1 MDSLGV
7 RCNNIEHEKGEDRKR
22 KMEKDAQKERWKN
35 NKVHHYA
42 LPTCFP

>member
-7 RCNNIEHEKGEDRKR
+7 RCNNIEHEKGEDMKR
-22 KMEKDAQKERWKN
+22 KKNKMHRNKDRKN